1 MCVGTG
7 PCSETMAA
15 AGAGEEGA
23 KLWGGRFSGKTDPIM
38 EKFNASINYDKRMWK
53 EDIAG
58 SVSYVKGEEPWQN
71 VHHKPQTTT
80 TTQPPLLQQPQPL
93 CHWRLHRHTHCR
105 CHIHCH
111 CLLELPLP
119 LLLQQ
124 RAAAATLNL
133 HAATVTQRSVS
144 PFPRLKTLASRAG
157 LAKISIVTEAE
168 RDAIIEGLGK
178 VAEEWVRESRCGRA
192 AVALSSWA
200 WAKRQC
206 SQEPPFCFSCTTI
219 RVEFCVLPQPHY
231 HDAPQPNSF
240 LLMPCA
246 NTSTLAI
253 LIGMHHAHR

>member
-1 MCVGTG
+1 
-7 PCSETMAA
+7 MAA

-58 SVSYVKGEEPWQN
+58 SVSYVKGEEPCTGLRKTCTTN
-71 VHHKPQTTT
+71 HTHNATTT
-80 TTQPPLLQQPQPL
+80 SATATATLPLAPPPPHPHPLPHPPPLP
-93 CHWRLHRHTHCR
+93 T
-105 CHIHCH
+105 
-111 CLLELPLP
+111 
-119 LLLQQ
+119 
-124 RAAAATLNL
+124 RAATAATASTTCCGW
-133 HAATVTQRSVS
+133 HIQPAAVVPQRFVS

-168 RDAIIEGLGK
+168 RDAIIDGLGK
-178 VAEEWVRESRCGRA
+178 VAEEWVRESRCGHA
-192 AVALSSWA
+192 AVALSSSA
-200 WAKRQC
+200 WAEPVCQC
-206 SQEPPFCFSCTTI
+206 SLQPPCCFSCTTI
-219 RVEFCVLPQPHY
+219 RVEFCVLPQSRY
-231 HDAPQPNSF
+231 RDAPQPNSF